1 MPLRRLLRGHNKSHF
16 VMAKLG
22 EHEGMYPLVLL
33 RTLVAVIA
41 MLALGAHAAELR
53 IGMSADVTS
62 IDPHQVNV
70 APNNA
75 VGWHIYDALT
85 HVDADTR
92 LAPGLALAWRA
103 LDETTWEFTLRKGV
117 RFHDGSDF
125 SAADVAFSIERAN
138 ELGKS
143 GGQYASFVKPIVST
157 RIVDAHT
164 IRFKTASA
172 YAMLPYDLNS
182 IFIVSRKAAGARS
195 EDFNAGKA
203 AIGTGPFKLARF
215 ARGDRVE
222 LTANN
227 GYWGGRAPWE
237 RVTLRILADDKS
249 RIAALLAGDVD
260 AIENIPTA
268 DAVRLKANPMLRLEQ
283 KVSWRTLF
291 FHLDQYRD
299 NVPGVSDKAGRA
311 LGKNPFKDIRVR
323 EAIAKA
329 INRQAIV
336 ERVMEG
342 LALPASNLVA
352 PPVFGHNAAIKPV
365 PYDIDGA
372 KRLLAAAGYPE
383 GFALTLAAPNNRY
396 VNDDQ
401 IAQAAAQM
409 LARVGIRAQV
419 VTLPAAA
426 YFTKARN
433 GEFGFALLGWGSFD
447 ADLALRALVATP
459 NPEKG
464 YGTWNWGHYSNPLVD
479 KLVEQGLA
487 TVQEKQRARLAEQAM
502 ARTMQ
507 DYAVIPLHHQ
517 IASWA
522 MKKGLR
528 YEART
533 DEYTFAHHFRPQ

>member
-1 MPLRRLLRGHNKSHF
+1 MLHRRFLF
-16 VMAKLG
+16 AFI
-22 EHEGMYPLVLL
+22 
-33 RTLVAVIA
+33 TAFAFAI
-41 MLALGAHAAELR
+41 GADAADLR

-62 IDPHQVNV
+62 IDPHQINV

-92 LAPGLALAWRA
+92 LVPGLALSWRA
-103 LDETTWEFTLRKGV
+103 IDQTTWEFKLRRGV
-117 RFHDGSDF
+117 KFHDGSTFTAD
-125 SAADVAFSIERAN
+125 DVAFSIDRAN

-143 GGQYASFVKPIVST
+143 GGQYASFVKSIVSR

-164 IRFKTASA
+164 IRFKTATA
-172 YAMLPYDLNS
+172 YAMLPHDLNS
-182 IFIVSRKAAGARS
+182 IFMVSRKAAGAS
-195 EDFNAGKA
+195 TEDFNAGKA
-203 AIGTGPFKLARF
+203 AIGTGPFKLVRF

-222 LTANN
+222 LTANTD
-227 GYWGGRAPWE
+227 YWGDKSPWE
-237 RVTLRILADDKS
+237 RVTLRILPDDKS
-249 RIAALLAGDVD
+249 RISALLAGDVD
-260 AIENIPTA
+260 AIENVPTA
-268 DAVRLKANPMLRLEQ
+268 DVAELKTNSALRLEQ

-291 FHLDQYRD
+291 FHLDQYRED
-299 NVPGVSDKAGRA
+299 APGVSDKSGRP
-311 LGKNPFKDIRVR
+311 LGKNPFKDARVR

-329 INRQAIV
+329 INRQAMV

-352 PPVFGHNAAIKPV
+352 PPVFGFNAAIKAI
-365 PYDIDGA
+365 PYDVEGA
-372 KRLLAAAGYPE
+372 KRLLAAAGYPD

-401 IAQAAAQM
+401 IAQAVAQM
-409 LARVGIRAQV
+409 LARVGIRVQV
-419 VTLPAAA
+419 ETLPAAA

-433 GEFGFALLGWGSFD
+433 GEFGFALLGWGSFSG
-447 ADLALRALVATP
+447 DLALRALVATS

-464 YGTWNWGHYSNPLVD
+464 YGTWNWGHYSNPAID
-479 KLVEQGLA
+479 RLVERGLA
-487 TVQEKQRARLAEQAM
+487 TVVDKQRAELAQQAM
-502 ARTMQ
+502 ALAMQ

-522 MKKGLR
+522 MKKGLV
-528 YEART
+528 YGART

>member
-1 MPLRRLLRGHNKSHF
+1 MPLRHF
-16 VMAKLG
+16 
-22 EHEGMYPLVLL
+22 
-33 RTLVAVIA
+33 LVAVIA
-41 MLALGAHAAELR
+41 AFALGAHAAELR

-62 IDPHQVNV
+62 IDPHQINV

-92 LAPGLALAWRA
+92 LVPGLALSWRA
-103 LDETTWEFTLRKGV
+103 LDQNTWEFKLRRGV
-117 RFHDGSDF
+117 KFHDGSDF
-125 SAADVAFSIERAN
+125 SADDVAFSIDRAN

-143 GGQYASFVKPIVST
+143 GGQFASFVKPIVAKQ
-157 RIVDAHT
+157 IVDAHT
-164 IRFKTASA
+164 IRLKTATA

-182 IFIVSRKAAGARS
+182 IFIVSKNAAGAS
-195 EDFNAGKA
+195 TQDFNSGKTA
-203 AIGTGPFKLARF
+203 LGTGPFKLARF

-222 LTANN
+222 LSVNA
-227 GYWGGRAPWE
+227 GYWGGKAPWE
-237 RVTLRILADDKS
+237 QVVLRILADDKT

-260 AIENIPTA
+260 AIENVPTA
-268 DAVRLKANPMLRLEQ
+268 DAARLRADPALRLEQ

-299 NVPGVSDKAGRA
+299 SVPGIGDKAGRA
-311 LGKNPFKDIRVR
+311 LGKNPFKDARVR

-352 PPVFGHNAAIKPV
+352 PPVFGYNVAIKTV
-365 PYDIDGA
+365 PYDTEGA
-372 KRLLAAAGYPE
+372 KRLLAAAGYPD

-401 IAQAAAQM
+401 IAQAVAQM
-409 LARVGIRAQV
+409 LARVGMRV
-419 VTLPAAA
+419 RVETLPAAA

-433 GEFGFALLGWGSFD
+433 GEFGFALLGWGSFG

-464 YGTWNWGHYSNPLVD
+464 YGTWNWGHYSNPQVD
-479 KLVEQGLA
+479 RMVEQGLA
-487 TVQEKQRARLAEQAM
+487 ALDEKQRARLAGQAM
-502 ARTMQ
+502 ALAMQ

-517 IASWA
+517 IVSWA
-522 MKKGLR
+522 MKKGLA
-528 YEART
+528 YGGRT
-533 DEYTFAHHFRPQ
+533 DEYTLAHHFRPQ

>member
-1 MPLRRLLRGHNKSHF
+1 MPLRRLL
-16 VMAKLG
+16 
-22 EHEGMYPLVLL
+22 
-33 RTLVAVIA
+33 VAVIA
-41 MLALGAHAAELR
+41 VLALGAHAAELR

-85 HVDADTR
+85 HVDADAR
-92 LAPGLALAWRA
+92 LVPGLALAWRA
-103 LDETTWEFTLRKGV
+103 LDETTWEFKLRPGV
-117 RFHDGSDF
+117 KFHDGSDF
-125 SAADVAFSIERAN
+125 TAADVVFSIERAN

-164 IRFKTASA
+164 IRFKTAAA

-182 IFIVSRKAAGARS
+182 IFIVSKKAAGAKS

-222 LTANN
+222 LTVNER
-227 GYWGGRAPWE
+227 YWGGRPPWE
-237 RVTLRILADDKS
+237 RVTLRILPDDKS

-260 AIENIPTA
+260 AIENIPSA
-268 DAVRLKANPMLRLEQ
+268 DVVRLKSNSALRLAQ

-291 FHLDQYRD
+291 FTLDQYRD
-299 NVPGVSDKAGRA
+299 NVPGASDKAGRP

-323 EAIAKA
+323 TAIAKA

-336 ERVMEG
+336 QRVMQG

-352 PPVFGHNAAIKPV
+352 PPVFGYNAALKTV
-365 PYDIDGA
+365 DYDVDGA
-372 KRLLAAAGYPE
+372 KRLLAAAGYAD

-401 IAQAAAQM
+401 IAQVAAQM
-409 LARVGIRAQV
+409 LARVGIRVQV

-447 ADLALRALVATP
+447 ADLALRALVATA

-464 YGTWNWGHYSNPLVD
+464 YGTWNWGHYANPSLD
-479 KLVEQGLA
+479 RLIEQGLT
-487 TVQEKQRARLAEQAM
+487 TVQENERARLAEQAM
-502 ARTMQ
+502 AQAMQ

-533 DEYTFAHHFRPQ
+533 DEYTFAHRFHPQ